1 PTLKQNQQ
9 AQDQRSVQ
17 ASTIGGGL
25 GGRSAV
31 NVTDTGGGGLT
42 PEQIA
47 GGQTMAQAEPPKPLW
62 AQIGDTIGSAIS
74 QGLQPLVQAFQGT
87 AAQPA
92 GMLASMQP
100 TPSDVLTNPPLQTTP
115 TDMSVPPAPQPT
127 VFDQASA
134 AIPGM

>member
-1 PTLKQNQQ
+1 
-9 AQDQRSVQ
+9 A
-17 ASTIGGGL
+17 IGGGL
-25 GGRSAV
+25 AGRSAV
-31 NVTDTGGGGLT
+31 NVTDAGGGQT

-62 AQIGDTIGSAIS
+62 QSIGDTIGSAIS

-92 GMLASMQP
+92 GMPASMQP

-115 TDMSVPPAPQPT
+115 TDMSVPQAPAPVTTGGQNPLEGIG
-127 VFDQASA
+127 QAA
-134 AIPGM
+134 GNAIGQVAQYTGESL